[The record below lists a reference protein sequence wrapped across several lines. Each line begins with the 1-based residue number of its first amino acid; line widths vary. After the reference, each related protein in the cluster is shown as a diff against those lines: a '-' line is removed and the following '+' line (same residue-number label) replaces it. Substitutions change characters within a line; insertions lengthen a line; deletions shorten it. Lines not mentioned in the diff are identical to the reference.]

1 MKRHLPTFQISSND
15 VPLIVVGGG
24 AILLDKS
31 TPFQGVSNLL
41 IPEHYQVRNFTN
53 FQSILK
59 TIIFE
64 TLKTETFQKFN
75 RKPKAL

>member
-1 MKRHLPTFQISSND
+1 
-15 VPLIVVGGG
+15 LIVVGGG

-59 TIIFE
+59 TMFFE
-64 TLKTETFQKFN
+64 TLKLKLFKN
-75 RKPKAL
+75 